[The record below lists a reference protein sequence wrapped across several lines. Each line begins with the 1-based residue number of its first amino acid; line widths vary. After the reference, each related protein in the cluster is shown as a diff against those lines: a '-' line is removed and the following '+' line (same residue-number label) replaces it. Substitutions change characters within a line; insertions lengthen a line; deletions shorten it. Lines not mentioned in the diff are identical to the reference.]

1 MLPPI
6 RYPLPSLIVLSL
18 VALMAWRGEVWT
30 RSWRAEIASTL
41 DRVINGPPVP
51 RSSGPRVVA
60 GSIVSRGLLLR
71 DGTPVS
77 DRPRGAATGSI
88 ERRMFVDI
96 YDEWP
101 DAAKPSHY
109 RVGNRQPLGW
119 VDAAALLPWNT
130 RLVIRPPSGRLT
142 LDGREVEVG
151 GVACPVLNWRDDA
164 VEVATWA
171 KAQPW
176 AQVDHRGWVR
186 LADLPP
192 EVWGVWISRVEL
204 PNLLRLTLDGEPD
217 VVRLVAVLGKV
228 TAADPLGT
236 AEVAAT
242 RLALPPIV
250 FDPAT
255 RSPGALDRLAEA
267 NSQPRTDA
275 RWSGLSFRFLP
286 LDDLP

>member
-6 RYPLPSLIVLSL
+6 RYPLPSLIALIL
-18 VALMAWRGEVWT
+18 VALVAWRGEVWT
-30 RSWRAEIASTL
+30 RSWRAEIASTV

-51 RSSGPRVVA
+51 RSNGPRVVA
-60 GSIVSRGLLLR
+60 GSIVRRGLLLR
-71 DGTPVS
+71 DGVS
-77 DRPRGAATGSI
+77 VADRPRGTATGSI

-101 DAAKPSHY
+101 DATKPTHY

-130 RLVIRPPSGRLT
+130 RLVVRPPSGRLT
-142 LDGREVEVG
+142 LDGREVETG
-151 GVACPVLNWRDDA
+151 SVACPVIGWRDDA
-164 VEVATWA
+164 VEVATWT
-171 KAQPW
+171 KDQPW

-186 LADLPP
+186 LADLPSDS
-192 EVWGVWISRVEL
+192 WGVWISRVEL
-204 PNLLRLTLDGEPD
+204 PNLLRLALDGVPD
-217 VVRLVAVLGKV
+217 VVRLIAVLGKV
-228 TAADPLGT
+228 TAADPMGI
-236 AEVAAT
+236 ADVAAA
-242 RLALPPIV
+242 RPALPPIV

-286 LDDLP
+286 LSDLP